1 LQFCDFAILQFY
13 LKNESSHFC
22 DFGRGLFEAVEVI
35 FGEDEVPLLPSR
47 KQLVPLL
54 PQQALLQRAEVGRVE
69 LLLGLKTDNIKLAL
83 NVRFG

>member
-1 LQFCDFAILQFY
+1 
-13 LKNESSHFC
+13 
-22 DFGRGLFEAVEVI
+22 VEVI

>member
-1 LQFCDFAILQFY
+1 MSHKSLRFY

-22 DFGRGLFEAVEVI
+22 DFRGCLFEAVEVI

-69 LLLGLKTDNIKLAL
+69 LLLRLKTDNIKSAL
-83 NVRFG
+83 NVRLG